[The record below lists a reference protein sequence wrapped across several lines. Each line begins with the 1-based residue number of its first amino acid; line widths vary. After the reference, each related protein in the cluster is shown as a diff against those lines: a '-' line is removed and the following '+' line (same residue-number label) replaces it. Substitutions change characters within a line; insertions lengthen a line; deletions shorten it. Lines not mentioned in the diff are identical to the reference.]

1 MRGQPCGY
9 ECPVTSLTLHPVA
22 AVRYITMG
30 KSPMIVGS
38 VVRAA
43 AGTVFVHC
51 EPWLTNQRMLIV
63 GVAEA
68 SRSQRDNAKDGR
80 LICGSG

>member
-1 MRGQPCGY
+1 
-9 ECPVTSLTLHPVA
+9 
-22 AVRYITMG
+22 
-30 KSPMIVGS
+30 MIVGS

-80 LICGSG
+80 LICGSGWGANRSNRACRWWCTGGM